1 VRRFRL
7 RGVRL
12 TPSLVISTLAL
23 FVALAGT
30 GVAANVV
37 PLAKKALTANKAKVA
52 DVAKNAQKLN
62 GQTAGQV
69 ASIPGPATDAATL
82 NGQTAAQIAATP
94 GPAAS
99 LPVSLF
105 TIRSIGWSIQN
116 EGNTTEQRALC
127 GTGERAVAGGWDIAN
142 GLAAVKYDRPM
153 DAGAGWWFR
162 IFADSG
168 NTVPANGSVWVVC
181 AKAS

>member
-1 VRRFRL
+1 V
-7 RGVRL
+7 

-23 FVALAGT
+23 FIALAGT

-37 PLAKKALTANKAKVA
+37 PLARKALTANKAKVA
-52 DVAKNAQKLN
+52 DIAKNAQRLN
-62 GQTAGQV
+62 GQTARQI
-69 ASIPGPATDAATL
+69 AATPGPATDAETL

-94 GPAAS
+94 GPVSS

-116 EGNTTEQRALC
+116 QGNTTEERALC
-127 GTGERAVAGGWDIAN
+127 GSGERAIAGGWDIAN

-153 DAGAGWWFR
+153 DGGAGWWFR
-162 IFADSG
+162 IFANSG
-168 NTVPANGSVWVVC
+168 NTVPANGSVWAIC
-181 AKAS
+181 AKVS